1 MFHRICYSN
10 ISYFFTKM
18 IQIASFVLTRHK
30 AFKKLGKLTK
40 AKFHSSL
47 FCIVNLKR
55 TAAAYFATHS
65 VFN

>member
-30 AFKKLGKLTK
+30 AFKKIRQAHKGKI
-40 AKFHSSL
+40 SL
-47 FCIVNLKR
+47 K
-55 TAAAYFATHS
+55 S
-65 VFN
+65 VLHCKS